1 MRPATVASI
10 AISITICIALLAT
23 SSSESLDDNCVDKD
37 GIATCTASATYL
49 LPKNTDVVEYDDTP
63 TAPSH
68 RRYNN
73 QCGLYLAPSTLPH
86 AGLGLFSGMD
96 IPHNHSVNEYIG
108 FDDDNDVPLWTDLFI
123 PIADEYKALP
133 FRGQQRFPSW
143 LQYIWPKHHNALA
156 HLENSFP
163 DVPHV
168 LWDFDLGLNFAD
180 GVEFYTYN
188 GDQKEGINAFS
199 PGLASLANSHVWF
212 SNIKRKEYDTLYD
225 NDYNLTL
232 QRHPGVGALTLPDQ
246 ILEFSVSNRAGIQAG
261 MELVSFNCFLC
272 PLSICKH
279 VAQLL
284 TIEVYI
290 VISSFLT
297 TDEHG
302 MRGIMKSLIGSQRK
316 ITL

>member
-10 AISITICIALLAT
+10 AVSITICIALLAT

-37 GIATCTASATYL
+37 GIATCTANATYL
-49 LPKNTDVVEYDDTP
+49 LPKNTDDVEYDNDTP

-86 AGLGLFSGMD
+86 AGLGLFSGTD
-96 IPHNHSVNEYIG
+96 IPHNHSVNEYISG
-108 FDDDNDVPLWTDLFI
+108 KFPEYDDGSDAPSWTDLFI
-123 PIADEYKALP
+123 PIVDHYKALP
-133 FRGQQRFPSW
+133 YRGQQRFPSW
-143 LQYIWPKHHNALA
+143 LQYIWPTHHNALA
-156 HLENSFP
+156 DLENSFP

-168 LWDFDLGLNFAD
+168 LWEFDLGLNFAD

-188 GDQKEGINAFS
+188 GDQKERINAFS

-232 QRHPGVGALTLPDQ
+232 QRHPGVGVVTLPDQ
-246 ILEFSVSNRAGIQAG
+246 LLEFSVSNRAGIQAG
-261 MELVSFNCFLC
+261 MELVFLIVACVHC
-272 PLSICKH
+272 PY
-279 VAQLL
+279 AN
-284 TIEVYI
+284 
-290 VISSFLT
+290 
-297 TDEHG
+297 
-302 MRGIMKSLIGSQRK
+302 M
-316 ITL
+316 